1 MRRWQWILSF
11 NALEQVKIAFD
22 CACLLLICKKI
33 GQRRR
38 RQIKVNANFV
48 SSVLAVIT
56 ATNHPP
62 PADFGGTS
70 LDQEN

>member
-11 NALEQVKIAFD
+11 NALEQ
-22 CACLLLICKKI
+22 I